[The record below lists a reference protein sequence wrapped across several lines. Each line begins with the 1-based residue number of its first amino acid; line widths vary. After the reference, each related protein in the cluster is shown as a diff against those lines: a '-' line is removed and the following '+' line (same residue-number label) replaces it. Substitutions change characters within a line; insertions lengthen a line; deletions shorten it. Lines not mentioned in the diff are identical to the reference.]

1 MHVRNINREVVMKY
15 LSVVLTLLLAGCG
28 SESDS
33 AKNATLE
40 DLVGAWDTSDK
51 MEQEID
57 EAYFIVEENGH
68 TTDFDYDGDSYNK
81 GSNCYYR
88 YDSATLT
95 DLGEGDFLAKD
106 SSFESTLNITISGN
120 TITII
125 NSHEDKLYTSEA
137 IKIDRI
143 ESDFTPLCN

>member
-1 MHVRNINREVVMKY
+1 MKY

-33 AKNATLE
+33 EKNATLK
-40 DLVGAWDTSDK
+40 DLVGVWDITEK
-51 MEQEID
+51 IEQNID
-57 EAYFIVEENGH
+57 EKFFIVEENGH
-68 TTDFDYDGDSYNK
+68 TIDFDYDGDSYNN

-106 SSFESTLNITISGN
+106 GSEESILNITILGN
-120 TITII
+120 TLTII
-125 NSHEDKLYTSEA
+125 NSHDDILYTSEA
-137 IKIDRI
+137 VRVNRI
-143 ESDFTPLCN
+143 ESEFTPLCNGLL